1 MRLDRIVLSGMRF
14 YAYHGVLP
22 EETRLGQEFLVDTE
36 LYLDLRAAGEQDDIR
51 QTVNYGKVYRTVKAI
66 VEGAPFR
73 LIEAVAE
80 RVAAEVLEQYRNVS
94 AVTVR
99 VHKPRAPIPGA
110 FSGVMVEI
118 HRRREP

>member
-14 YAYHGVLP
+14 YGYHGVLP
-22 EETRLGQEFLVDTE
+22 AETRLGQEFLVDTE

-51 QTVNYGKVYRTVKAI
+51 QTVNYGKVYRTVKTI

-80 RVAAEVLEQYRNVS
+80 RVAAEVLEQYPNVRG
-94 AVTVR
+94 VTVR

-110 FSGVMVEI
+110 FAGVLVEI